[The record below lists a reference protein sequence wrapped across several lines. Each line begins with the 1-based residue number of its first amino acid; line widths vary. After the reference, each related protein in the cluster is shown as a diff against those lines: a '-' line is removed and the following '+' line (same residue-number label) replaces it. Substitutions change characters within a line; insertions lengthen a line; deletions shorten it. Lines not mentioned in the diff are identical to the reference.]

1 MKKALS
7 LTLLGVLYFVA
18 SHGMP
23 ATTDDDEYWDSGDI
37 GKVSFHSGQGDGDC
51 PKRFL
56 NEHQIK
62 FIASN
67 GELTV
72 DVDGGEFENEE
83 FYNNLFSDLAQE
95 CPGVSMTIQA
105 RNIEEDYPRG
115 SMQIEVLEENKV
127 REKRD
132 VDDGKMK
139 KTFTFPPCWFKIGNV
154 CIG

>member
-7 LTLLGVLYFVA
+7 LTLFAVFYFVV
-18 SHGMP
+18 SNGMP
-23 ATTDDDEYWDSGDI
+23 TSVNDDDDDIYWESGDI
-37 GKVSFHSGQGDGDC
+37 GKVSFRSGQGNVDC

-95 CPGVSMTIQA
+95 CPGV
-105 RNIEEDYPRG
+105 
-115 SMQIEVLEENKV
+115 
-127 REKRD
+127 
-132 VDDGKMK
+132 
-139 KTFTFPPCWFKIGNV
+139 
-154 CIG
+154 